1 LFASTRSF
9 IGKVSFPDQNSVGA
23 DRCPFNYHLTQR
35 LTGLRPLRDLFVQA
49 QLLANH
55 PIKIGCAMSLVK
67 FSRHPIQL
75 HFYLLGALRRRQQW
89 QLHIGIL
96 TQLRNA
102 FQAAIRAAGIPQQAN
117 GRTLRHRFATT
128 FLENGSGRRRVQERL
143 KQASAQEPPG
153 GVEFS
158 VLKCTNTI
166 IKPPDSDIQR
176 LGFEG

>member
-1 LFASTRSF
+1 
-9 IGKVSFPDQNSVGA
+9 
-23 DRCPFNYHLTQR
+23 
-35 LTGLRPLRDLFVQA
+35 
-49 QLLANH
+49 
-55 PIKIGCAMSLVK
+55 MSLVK

-96 TQLRNA
+96 TQLHNA
-102 FQAAIRAAGIPQQAN
+102 FQAAIRAAGIPKQAN